1 MTQFP
6 WQSCTRGSVEK
17 RIEFDG
23 IGICINSQIDFVLID
38 SRTGVSEGFLPDLHE
53 SCSSRLVATC
63 GTVSLSTDSMVG
75 AIWRSTRHEWP
86 KYRLARVGF
95 EDVQDKLQLISA
107 QFVMARALLTS
118 EVLPSI
124 SERDFLSESGPLMIA
139 GRKGFTLIELLVVIA
154 IIATL
159 VAILLPAVQQAREAA
174 RRSSCSNNLKQIGLA
189 LHNYLDAYQMF
200 PAQRATAPT
209 GYLPSGIYHGW
220 GVKILPFLEQG
231 SLYDQFN
238 FNLPYYQSPADTPAS
253 NNLTA
258 CQAKLS
264 VFRCSSAIERDSFP
278 SQTPT
283 GVVTEA
289 AFTTSPT
296 TTTDPDATPV
306 RKIASSDYISFYSG
320 GGYPVPFLNDDDQI
334 AAGTGLEFAL
344 QKYRRIAEVTDGL
357 TNALLICESAG
368 RPLHYIKGRQQP
380 GPSALG
386 SGVASVTAAYADRK
400 YTQPVWGDWGSGP
413 CNAFAFFDG
422 SGVEGRVAL
431 GTTAQCAVNC
441 NNVAGIYAFH
451 SGGAMNLFGDGGV
464 RFLSS
469 SVSSRIVSRLL
480 LVNDGNVLGEY

>member
-1 MTQFP
+1 
-6 WQSCTRGSVEK
+6 
-17 RIEFDG
+17 
-23 IGICINSQIDFVLID
+23 
-38 SRTGVSEGFLPDLHE
+38 
-53 SCSSRLVATC
+53 
-63 GTVSLSTDSMVG
+63 
-75 AIWRSTRHEWP
+75 
-86 KYRLARVGF
+86 
-95 EDVQDKLQLISA
+95 
-107 QFVMARALLTS
+107 
-118 EVLPSI
+118 
-124 SERDFLSESGPLMIA
+124 MIV

-200 PAQRATAPT
+200 PAQRATAPS
-209 GYLPSGIYHGW
+209 GYLPGGIYHGW

-238 FNLPYYQSPADTPAS
+238 FNLPYYQGPADTPAS

-264 VFRCSSAIERDSFP
+264 VFRCPSAIERDSFP

-320 GGYPVPFLNDDDQI
+320 GGYPIPFLNDDDQI

-368 RPLHYIKGRQQP
+368 RPLHYIKGRQQS

-413 CNAFAFFDG
+413 CNAFSFFDG
-422 SGVEGRVAL
+422 SGVEGRVTL